1 MIKYKHTFDFCK
13 GAIHMS
19 DENYKEEIKKMINE
33 MENDKILKLIYNFVK
48 SGYKEE
54 KQEN

>member
-1 MIKYKHTFDFCK
+1 
-13 GAIHMS
+13 MS
-19 DENYKEEIKKMINE
+19 NENYKEEIKKMINE